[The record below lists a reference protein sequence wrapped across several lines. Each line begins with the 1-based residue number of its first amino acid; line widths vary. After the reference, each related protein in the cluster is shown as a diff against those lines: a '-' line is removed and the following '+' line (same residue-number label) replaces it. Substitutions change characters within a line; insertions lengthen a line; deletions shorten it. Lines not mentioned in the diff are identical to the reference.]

1 MKLLYI
7 ESKEVSETESVDRSF
22 ADFNMKSEISIKVGG
37 PAGAGVK
44 SVGQILAKTLQRSG
58 FQVFEYPE
66 YPSLIRGGH
75 NTELVQA
82 SLGEKYS
89 LTKPVDLLIALDDKT
104 LKLDLPEVVSGGMV
118 IFDSKIEFK
127 PSPSKIIYLSIPL
140 SDIAQ
145 KLGNPLMANVV
156 AVGAGLKVMGL
167 STLMTSKLLTDQF
180 FKKGPDVVA
189 ANIKALEAGW
199 NFVKEKGFKPIL
211 DSVDVKPSNNLMM
224 TGNEALSLGA
234 ISAGL
239 GLYAAYPM
247 TPSTP
252 ILHYLSAHQ
261 QEFGYVV
268 RQAEDE
274 ISAVNMIIGAMHMGV
289 RAMCGT
295 SGGGFA
301 LMNES
306 LALAGMTE
314 TPLVVVLVQRP
325 GPATGLPTWTE
336 QGELQYA
343 IHAAHGEFLKFVL
356 APGDNREI
364 FQMAF
369 EAFNLAERYQTPAII
384 MLDKFLSESSM
395 TCGNLFPDKF
405 TIDRGKISDPLKL
418 KRTQNYQ
425 RYQLTDDGISERSLP
440 GMEGGV
446 FCANSD
452 EHEYHGLVDESS
464 SMRIWQVDKR
474 LKKMDAAA
482 KMMPGPKFIG
492 PKNAKITIVAWGS
505 GKLAGIETMEMINNE
520 QKTKNNEQRV
530 KNRVNVLHFSYL
542 WPMNVKAVSEALK
555 NCAPSTLLIEQN
567 ATGQFQAL
575 LKEQIGWEPTAHLRK
590 YDGRPFYAEEII
602 GKIDKLVN
610 GLMDS

>member
-1 MKLLYI
+1 
-7 ESKEVSETESVDRSF
+7 
-22 ADFNMKSEISIKVGG
+22 MKSEISIKVGG

-75 NTELVQA
+75 NTELIQA
-82 SLGEKYS
+82 SIEKRYS

-104 LKLDLPEVVSGGMV
+104 LNIDLPEVVSGGTV

-127 PSPSKIIYLSIPL
+127 SNPSKIIYLSIPL

-156 AVGAGLKVMGL
+156 AVGAGLRAMGL
-167 STLMTSKLLTDQF
+167 STEMTSKLLTDQF
-180 FKKGPDVVA
+180 SKKGPDVVA
-189 ANIKALEAGW
+189 ANVKALEAGW
-199 NFVKEKGFKPIL
+199 NFVKQKSVKSIL
-211 DSVDVKPSNNLMM
+211 NSVTARVSNDLMM
-224 TGNEALSLGA
+224 NGNEALSLGA

-274 ISAVNMIIGAMHMGV
+274 ISAVNMVIGAMHMGV
-289 RAMCGT
+289 RSMCGT

-306 LALAGMTE
+306 LALSGMTE
-314 TPLVVVLVQRP
+314 TPLVVVLIQRP

-343 IHAAHGEFLKFVL
+343 IHAAHGEFLKFIL
-356 APGDNREI
+356 APGDIEETFRLT
-364 FQMAF
+364 F
-369 EAFNLAERYQTPAII
+369 EAFNLAERYQTPVII
-384 MLDKFLSESSM
+384 LTDKFLAESSM
-395 TCGNLFPDKF
+395 SSGKLSPDKF
-405 TIDRGKISDPLKL
+405 TIDRGKISDPKKL
-418 KRTQNYQ
+418 KKTKNYQ
-425 RYQLTDDGISERSLP
+425 RYQLADDGISERSLP
-440 GMEGGV
+440 GMENGIY
-446 FCANSD
+446 CANSD
-452 EHEYHGLVDESS
+452 EHGYHGLVDESS
-464 SMRIWQVDKR
+464 LMRIWQVDKR
-474 LKKMDAAA
+474 LRKLETAVKF
-482 KMMPGPKFIG
+482 MPGPQFIG
-492 PKNAKITIVAWGS
+492 PKNAKTTIITWGS
-505 GKLAGIETMEMINNE
+505 GKLACMEAMSLMNNE
-520 QKTKNNEQRV
+520 QKTENKEQRTE
-530 KNRVNVLHFSYL
+530 NRKQRTENRINVLHFSYM
-542 WPMNVKAVSEALK
+542 WPMNVRAVSQALA
-555 NCAPSTLLIEQN
+555 NCAPNTLLIEQN
-567 ATGQFQAL
+567 ATGQFQSL
-575 LKEQIGWEPTAHLRK
+575 LKEQIGWEPTAYLRK

-602 GKIDKLVN
+602 EKIAKF
-610 GLMDS
+610 